1 VWTFTFDWLVT
12 ADQAA
17 KSFLAH
23 TSGTFDTSS
32 GNVILGGLVCSGWHA
47 GARVHE
53 EGKLVDPAT
62 LSFAGDIHIL
72 PGSSADATAS
82 TVVCP

>member
-1 VWTFTFDWLVT
+1 
-12 ADQAA
+12 
-17 KSFLAH
+17 
-23 TSGTFDTSS
+23 
-32 GNVILGGLVCSGWHA
+32 VILDGLVCSGWHA